1 MDTLKRYWWLIG
13 LLIAFA
19 VVMVM
24 VIFCGYAFPVE
35 TMPPLMQVIANFFP
49 LKHWLV
55 IFRGILLK
63 GVGLNAIWR
72 ELLAIAGL
80 GSVIYAGTVLLMRRK
95 RLE

>member
-1 MDTLKRYWWLIG
+1 
-13 LLIAFA
+13 
-19 VVMVM
+19 MVM

-63 GVGLNAIWR
+63 GVGLEAFWR
-72 ELLAIAGL
+72 ELLTIAGL
-80 GSVIYAGTVLLMRRK
+80 GVAIYTGTALMMRRK